1 MAKEIKT
8 ARFGPAGRRTT
19 QLIVGD
25 SADIDSTMSGRTINQ
40 DFAGGTLQ
48 LPTIDESNIGMNFTF
63 RNTAADAAGDLI
75 IAPAA
80 TDGINGTIGEV
91 SASGVV
97 NKNWSLTLSSSVKG
111 DWCKLVAVAVGE
123 WYITGGV
130 GVWAS
135 EA

>member
-48 LPTIDESNIGMNFTF
+48 L
-63 RNTAADAAGDLI
+63 
-75 IAPAA
+75 
-80 TDGINGTIGEV
+80 
-91 SASGVV
+91 
-97 NKNWSLTLSSSVKG
+97 
-111 DWCKLVAVAVGE
+111 
-123 WYITGGV
+123 
-130 GVWAS
+130 
-135 EA
+135 